1 MEPES
6 DTPEPDT
13 KDWTWT
19 LSRPCDACGLSA
31 GEIPFEEVAV
41 RAELAAGEW
50 VQILTASPAVNVR
63 PEPGV
68 WSPLEYG
75 AHVRDVYRR
84 FDARLQLMLDEDDPQ
99 FENWDQDATALA
111 ERYADQDPD
120 QVADELE
127 AAAEAFAARLQ
138 AVRPEQLGRTG
149 RRSGGSEF
157 TVMTLAQ
164 YFLHDV
170 VHHLYDVTGQQDA
183 AAIIA
188 PTPD

>member
-1 MEPES
+1 MEQ
-6 DTPEPDT
+6 EPDT

-19 LSRPCDACGLSA
+19 LTRRCPECGLTA
-31 GEIPFEEVAV
+31 GEIPYDEVAV

-75 AHVRDVYRR
+75 AHVRDVYTV
-84 FDARLQLMLDEDDPQ
+84 FDGRVAAMVEQDGPT
-99 FENWDQDATALA
+99 FPNWDQDEAAVTGRYAEADPDEVADALA
-111 ERYADQDPD
+111 
-120 QVADELE
+120 
-127 AAAEAFAARLQ
+127 AAAERFATRLQ
-138 AVRPEQLGRTG
+138 SLTADQRQRPG
-149 RRSGGSEF
+149 RRSNGSEF
-157 TVMTLAQ
+157 TVETLAQ

-183 AAIIA
+183 AAVLA
-188 PTPD
+188 PDSDA